1 MFPAIQTRV
10 ALTSHM
16 LAFDMFKHPS
26 LEFSSIIAVSTSPYK
41 ASVSCSFLPHL
52 HLNHRFVSISAT
64 STLNGEACVGV
75 DRSTDAVVAAVP
87 ILAAIVGLV
96 LIRLVLQFDLLLT
109 LLPGGG
115 ALLLLGNHLGWGGD
129 RLGLDDGLHLLN
141 VVVVLVVAQW
151 RGGWSGTL
159 GRRHWVPFRWSGG
172 S

>member
-1 MFPAIQTRV
+1 
-10 ALTSHM
+10 M
-16 LAFDMFKHPS
+16 LALDMFKHPS

-52 HLNHRFVSISAT
+52 HLNHRFVPISAT
-64 STLNGEACVGV
+64 STLDGEACVRV
-75 DRSTDAVVAAVP
+75 DHSTAVVVLIAAVA
-87 ILAAIVGLV
+87 ILAAVVGLV
-96 LIRLVLQFDLLLT
+96 VIRLVLQFDLLLT

-115 ALLLLGNHLGWGGD
+115 VLLLLGNHVHLGWGRD

-141 VVVVLVVAQW
+141 VVVVLVVDLW

-159 GRRHWVPFRWSGG
+159 GRRHRVPFWWSWE